1 METIIIGQLGLYS
14 ILDHNIDFCIS
25 NGRRE
30 APFRCRSNVETPSIV
45 TPSLRTTARSVSAMS
60 TPSLNTGTQDMV
72 TQIMSTPSLNTGTQD
87 MVTQIMST
95 PSMNTQILSTP
106 SVSTQNVNQHTNYA
120 DKNSFQI
127 AILVVSVFLYAVVVV

>member
-60 TPSLNTGTQDMV
+60 TPSLNTE
-72 TQIMSTPSLNTGTQD
+72 TQD